1 MESRE
6 AIPARTPLLFFE
18 CAMGPV
24 NAAFFFNALSIIL
37 IDILLAGD
45 NAVVIAMAV
54 RSLPADQ
61 RRKGILAGT
70 GFAVVL
76 RIILTFAASYLLEL
90 EFVELIGGILILW
103 IAVRL
108 LLEGSVEEGSG
119 PRAGSLRQAIWMVLV
134 ADTTMSLDNILA
146 VAAVARDNLLLLIA
160 GLGLS
165 VSFVVFTSSLLAR
178 MMDRY
183 PFLVWIGA
191 AILGKVAGGMVV
203 RDPWILRILH
213 PPEQTVLLGEAAGT
227 VIVVLL
233 GWGFR
238 SRRRQN

>member
-1 MESRE
+1 
-6 AIPARTPLLFFE
+6 
-18 CAMGPV
+18 MGQV
-24 NAAFFFNALSIIL
+24 NAAFFFNALSIVL

-54 RSLPADQ
+54 RSLPAEQ

-90 EFVELIGGILILW
+90 EFVELVGGLLIFW
-103 IAVRL
+103 IAVK
-108 LLEGSVEEGSG
+108 LLEEESVEEGSG
-119 PRAGSLRQAIWMVLV
+119 PRAASLRQAIWLVLV
-134 ADTTMSLDNILA
+134 ADITMSLDNILA

-165 VSFVVFTSSLLAR
+165 VSFVVFTSSILASI
-178 MMDRY
+178 MDRY
-183 PFLVWIGA
+183 PVLVWIGG

-203 RDPWILRILH
+203 RDPWIIRLLH
-213 PPEQTVLLGEAAGT
+213 PPEQTAMLGEAAGAAM
-227 VIVVLL
+227 VVLL
-233 GWGFR
+233 GWALR
-238 SRRRQN
+238 ARRQKK